1 MEEKEVLTN
10 ENGNEQTNE
19 YQDYID
25 TINDLK
31 QNTVSKEKYNQLLEE
46 KKGLID
52 ALKNGNQYNVPEE
65 EKVDIEQLRKDLFQ
79 NNKPLTNLEYVSKS
93 LQLRNAILEQ
103 EGVDI
108 FMPNGHKYQYDPDDQ
123 EKANYVAQMFQ
134 ECIDYADGDSQL
146 FTQELMRRTKDDSPM
161 QKAKNKNIH

>member
-1 MEEKEVLTN
+1 MEEKEILN
-10 ENGNEQTNE
+10 ENEIEKTNE

-52 ALKNGNQYNVPEE
+52 ALKNGNQYQVQEE
-65 EKVDIEQLRKDLFQ
+65 EKVNIDELRKDLFQ
-79 NNKPLTNLEYVSKS
+79 SDKPLTNLQYVEKS
-93 LQLRNAILEQ
+93 LQLRNAILERD
-103 EGVDI
+103 GVDI
-108 FMPNGHKYQYDPDDQ
+108 FMPNGHKYQYDQSDQ
-123 EKANYVAQMFQ
+123 DKANYVAQMFQ

-146 FTQELMRRTKDDSPM
+146 FTQELMRRTKDDSPL
-161 QKAKNKNIH
+161 QKSRNR

>member
-1 MEEKEVLTN
+1 MEKEEILN
-10 ENGNEQTNE
+10 ENVNENENE

-52 ALKNGNQYNVPEE
+52 ALKNGNQYNVQEE
-65 EKVDIEQLRKDLFQ
+65 EPVDIDKLRTELFQ
-79 NNKPLTNLEYVSKS
+79 SDIPLSNLQYVEKS
-93 LQLRNAILEQ
+93 LQLRNAILERD
-103 EGVDI
+103 GVDI
-108 FMPNGHKYQYDPDDQ
+108 FMPNGHKYQYDQTDQ
-123 EKANYVAQMFQ
+123 DKANYVAQMFQ

-146 FTQELMRRTKDDSPM
+146 FTQELMRRTKDDSPL
-161 QKAKNKNIH
+161 QKSRNR

>member
-1 MEEKEVLTN
+1 MNEKETLIEN
-10 ENGNEQTNE
+10 ENEQTNE

-52 ALKNGNQYNVPEE
+52 ALKNGNQYQVQEE
-65 EKVDIEQLRKDLFQ
+65 EKVDIDELRKELFQ
-79 NNKPLTNLEYVSKS
+79 SDKPLTNLQYVEKS
-93 LQLRNAILEQ
+93 LQLRNAILERD
-103 EGVDI
+103 GVDI
-108 FMPNGHKYQYDPDDQ
+108 FMPNGHKYQYDQSDQ
-123 EKANYVAQMFQ
+123 DKANYVAQVMQ

-146 FTQELMRRTKDDSPM
+146 FTQELMRRTKDDSPL
-161 QKAKNKNIH
+161 QKAKYR